1 MARRLITTTAAVLG
15 LVGLTAAEGC
25 PFAAG
30 ALGVRAGDGTDNFM
44 DQFAVDDSKGYMTD
58 DVGGQ
63 IQEQDSLKA
72 GVRGPTLLED
82 FIFRQKITHCT
93 PSPAPF
99 RLSRRP
105 RRKHDRHAPR
115 MA

>member
-1 MARRLITTTAAVLG
+1 MAGRLLTTTAAVLG
-15 LVGLTAAEGC
+15 LVGLTAASGC
-25 PFAAG
+25 PFAGG
-30 ALGVRAGDGTDNFM
+30 ALGVRAEDGTDNFM

-93 PSPAPF
+93 PPP
-99 RLSRRP
+99 RPSRRP
-105 RRKHDRHAPR
+105 VLTGRHSRP
-115 MA
+115 